1 MEIKIVKN
9 MFATNANNSF
19 TYVLEFTHQG
29 KLIKKDIVEVPSN
42 EYRVPMED
50 QCGALTR
57 SGLNA
62 NLEQLQYEY
71 DFDMGQVPITTE
83 ILSPPS

>member
-9 MFATNANNSF
+9 MFAINADNNF
-19 TYVLEFTHQG
+19 TYVLEFRHNG
-29 KLIKKDIVEVPSN
+29 NLIKKDIVEVPAN

-71 DFDMGQVPITTE
+71 DFDLGQVPITTE

>member
-9 MFATNANNSF
+9 MFAVDANNNF
-19 TYVLEFTHQG
+19 TYVLEFRHDG
-29 KLIKKDIVEVPSN
+29 KLVKKDILEVPSN
-42 EYRVPMED
+42 DYRIPMEER
-50 QCGALTR
+50 CGALTR

>member
-9 MFATNANNSF
+9 MFATNADNNF
-19 TYVLEFTHQG
+19 TYVLEFRHNG
-29 KLIKKDIVEVPSN
+29 NLIKKDIVEVPAN

-62 NLEQLQYEY
+62 NLEQLKYEY
-71 DFDMGQVPITTE
+71 DFDMSQVPITTE
-83 ILSPPS
+83 VLSPPS

>member
-9 MFATNANNSF
+9 MFAINANNNF
-19 TYVLEFTHQG
+19 TYVIEFKHNG
-29 KLIKKDIVEVPSN
+29 NVIKKDIVEVPAN
-42 EYRVPMED
+42 EYGLPLEES
-50 QCGALTR
+50 CGGLTR

-71 DFDMGQVPITTE
+71 DFDMAQVPITSE
-83 ILSPPS
+83 VLSTPR

>member
-9 MFATNANNSF
+9 MFATDANNNF
-19 TYVLEFTHQG
+19 TYVLEFSHEG
-29 KLIKKDIVEVPSN
+29 EVVKKDIIEVPSN

-50 QCGALTR
+50 KCGSLTR

-62 NLEQLQYEY
+62 NLEQLKFEY
-71 DFDMGQVPITTE
+71 DFDMTQVPITTE
-83 ILSPPS
+83 VLSPPS

>member
-9 MFATNANNSF
+9 MYATNADNNF
-19 TYVLEFTHQG
+19 TYVLEFSHEG
-29 KLIKKDIVEVPSN
+29 KVIKKDIIEVPSN

-50 QCGALTR
+50 KCGSLTR

-62 NLEQLQYEY
+62 NLEQLKYEY
-71 DFDMGQVPITTE
+71 DFDMAQVPITTE
-83 ILSPPS
+83 IISPPS

>member
-9 MFATNANNSF
+9 MFATDANNNF
-19 TYVLEFTHQG
+19 TYVLEFSHDG
-29 KLIKKDIVEVPSN
+29 EVIKKDIIEVPSN

-50 QCGALTR
+50 KCGSLTR

-62 NLEQLQYEY
+62 NLEQLKFEY
-71 DFDMGQVPITTE
+71 DFDMTQVPITTE
-83 ILSPPS
+83 IVSPPS

>member
-9 MFATNANNSF
+9 MFATDANNNF
-19 TYVLEFTHQG
+19 TYVLEFSHDG
-29 KLIKKDIVEVPSN
+29 EVIKKDIIEVPSN

-50 QCGALTR
+50 KCGGLTR

-62 NLEQLQYEY
+62 NLEQLKFEY
-71 DFDMGQVPITTE
+71 DFDMTQVPITTE
-83 ILSPPS
+83 IVSPPS